1 MVKPSAYE
9 RLVSEGFALGFK
21 KAFEEGFEEGC
32 LLEARKLALRIGQNR
47 FGPPDQTTRAK
58 IESIT
63 DLERLKQLVED
74 LAFTA
79 GWDGWSDLLA
89 DL

>member
-21 KAFEEGFEEGC
+21 KAFEEGFKEGC
-32 LLEARKLALRIGQNR
+32 LLEARKMTLQLGQNR

-63 DLERLKQLVED
+63 DLECLEQLIDKRLSATD
-74 LAFTA
+74 
-79 GWDGWSDLLA
+79 WSDLLCQ
-89 DL
+89 L